1 MSGKLIETWFS
12 IDAKPYFWIFG
23 LVLMLILIPLCYF
36 RKISAFNQ
44 LHLIG
49 DIALFSTIIA
59 LVVNCSQIFS
69 DKKDFDI
76 NNFNLIDSGWSK
88 FLGMAVTTLEGVGVI
103 LPIKESM
110 KDKKH
115 FNKVVYIGILFVILI
130 LIGFPLLA
138 FFSYGKDTPEVIFN
152 LIQVILTVLPFE
164 KIYIQVV
171 MVLLIFSILVVYP
184 VQLNPAYRIFD
195 QYFIKCVNH
204 KTFYENLMR
213 TTILLI
219 TVIIGIASI
228 DKFANLMALA
238 GCAVCTPV
246 ALIFPTLFHYKLFKE
261 KQSTLRSILDIS
273 ISLAGI
279 GLSLTILV
287 FTFLDW

>member
-1 MSGKLIETWFS
+1 M
-12 IDAKPYFWIFG
+12 
-23 LVLMLILIPLCYF
+23 CYF

-49 DIALFSTIIA
+49 DIALFSTIVA
-59 LVVNCSQIFS
+59 LVVNSSQNFAN
-69 DKKDFDI
+69 KDFDI
-76 NNFNLIDSGWSK
+76 SNFNLIDSGWSK

-110 KDKKH
+110 KEKKH
-115 FNKVVYIGILFVILI
+115 FNKVIYVGILFVILI
-130 LIGFPLLA
+130 LIGFPLMA
-138 FFSYGKDTPEVIFN
+138 FFCYGKDTPEVIF
-152 LIQVILTVLPFE
+152 LFIQVILTVLPFD

-184 VQLNPAYRIFD
+184 VQLNPAYRILD
-195 QYFIKCVNH
+195 QYFIKCANN
-204 KTFYENLMR
+204 KILYENLMR
-213 TTILLI
+213 TTILIL

-246 ALIFPTLFHYKLFKE
+246 ALIFPTLFHYKLFKD
-261 KQSTLRSILDIS
+261 KQSKLRSILDIS
-273 ISLAGI
+273 ISLTGI